1 MLEDMLKLLDGML
14 TVKTEEALK
23 RTEVV
28 LTATV
33 KEGCVRIETEGKG
46 SMRIAHTAIINS
58 LIMAMAKKDGWDF
71 DAEIGMI
78 KVLNSMTKAIDA
90 TDAPPRGGTPKKDDT
105 CSGMKITIETE

>member
-58 LIMAMAKKDGWDF
+58 LIMDMAKKDGLDF

-90 TDAPPRGGTPKKDDT
+90 TDAPGGGTPKKDDT